1 MQLTR
6 RGAARLTSLAV
17 LSTLTLAG
25 CNHSGTTDGGGSITG
40 PTGGTGSVATITT
53 PKGSTLSIT
62 QQEFYAQIQG
72 YVPNPSAQ
80 QFAPLG
86 QQAGR
91 LVLGQMLQSLML
103 EGLAQ
108 DEGVS
113 PTDAEINSQ
122 YDAFKA
128 LQSARL
134 VKPFDDA
141 LKDAGLNS
149 DLVKQLQLRPQLTQ
163 LKLATKGQTVSDADI
178 QTFYNANKDKAP
190 YTNPARVHIKKI
202 VVATLPEAQDISKA
216 IAGGQTFESQV
227 TKSLDK
233 STADGDFPTWVP
245 LDPIPPA
252 LASVIKPI
260 ADAKPGGVTSPITVP
275 GQGPGARPTYWLVK
289 VVEKKGKETLTLDQ
303 VKEFIR
309 AQMLQQKIAADPTIQ
324 QTLQQSLRDF
334 QGGVKINIPEP
345 QYATLAQQLTQPA
358 PAPAPP
364 ASGGGGGGASPFAPA
379 HP

>member
-17 LSTLTLAG
+17 LSTLALAG
-25 CNHSGTTDGGGSITG
+25 CNHSATTDGGSITN
-40 PTGGTGSVATITT
+40 PTGGGGAVATLTT
-53 PKGSTLSIT
+53 PKGATLSIN
-62 QQEFYAQIQG
+62 QPEFYAQLQG

-80 QFAPLG
+80 QFASLG

-108 DEGVS
+108 DEGVA
-113 PTDAEINSQ
+113 PTDAEINAQ
-122 YDAFKA
+122 YDAFQA
-128 LQSARL
+128 LQQARL
-134 VKPFDDA
+134 VKPFDQA
-141 LKDAGLNS
+141 LKDAGLNA

-178 QTFYNANKDKAP
+178 QTFYNANKDKPP

-202 VVATLPEAQDISKA
+202 VVATLAQAQDISKA
-216 IAGGQTFESQV
+216 IAGGKSFESEVSQ
-227 TKSLDK
+227 SLDK
-233 STADGDFPTWVP
+233 STPDGDFPTWVP

-252 LASVIKPI
+252 LAPVIKPI
-260 ADAKPGGVTSPITVP
+260 ADAKPGQVTPPITVP
-275 GQGPGARPTYWLVK
+275 GQGTGAHPTFWLVK
-289 VVEKKGKETLTLDQ
+289 VVEKKGKETLPLDQ

-309 AQMLQQKIAADPTIQ
+309 AQLLQQKIQSDPAIQ
-324 QTLQQSLRDF
+324 QALQQSLREF
-334 QGGVKINIPEP
+334 QAGVKINIPEP
-345 QYATLAQQLTQPA
+345 QYASLAQQLTQPA
-358 PAPAPP
+358 PAPP
-364 ASGGGGGGASPFAPA
+364 AGGGGSSPFAPA

>member
-17 LSTLTLAG
+17 LSSLTLAG
-25 CNHSGTTDGGGSITG
+25 CNHSATTDGGGSISS
-40 PTGGTGSVATITT
+40 PTGSSGSVATITT
-53 PKGSTLSIT
+53 PKGNNLSIS
-62 QQEFYAQIQG
+62 QSQFYAQLQS
-72 YVPNPSAQ
+72 YTPNPQ
-80 QFAPLG
+80 QFTAP
-86 QQAGR
+86 QQVGR

-108 DEGVS
+108 DEGVA

-122 YDAFKA
+122 YDAFKS
-128 LQSARL
+128 LQQVRL
-134 VKPFDDA
+134 VKPFDQA
-141 LKDAGLNS
+141 LAEAGLNS

-163 LKLATKGQTVSDADI
+163 LKLATKGATVSDTDI
-178 QTFYNANKDKAP
+178 QTFYNANKDKVP

-202 VVATLPEAQDISKA
+202 AVATLPEAQAISKA
-216 IAGGQTFESQV
+216 ISGGQTFESQV
-227 TKSLDK
+227 AKSLDT
-233 STADGDFPTWVP
+233 STPDGEFPTWIS

-260 ADAKPGGVTSPITVP
+260 ADAKVGQVTAPITVP
-275 GQGPGARPTYWLVK
+275 GQGPGAHPTYWVVK
-289 VVEKKGKETLTLDQ
+289 VVEKKAKETLPLDQ

-309 AQMLQQKIAADPTIQ
+309 AQMLQQKVQADPSIQ

-334 QGGVKINIPEP
+334 QSHVKISIPEP
-345 QYATLAQQLTQPA
+345 QYASLVKQLTQPA
-358 PAPAPP
+358 PPPAP
-364 ASGGGGGGASPFAPA
+364 SGGSSPFAPA

>member
-25 CNHSGTTDGGGSITG
+25 CNHSATDGGGGGSITS
-40 PTGGTGSVATITT
+40 PTGSTGAVATITT
-53 PKGSTLSIT
+53 PKSNTLSISQSQFYT
-62 QQEFYAQIQG
+62 QLQG

-91 LVLGQMLQSLML
+91 VVLGQMLQNLML

-108 DEGVS
+108 DQGVA
-113 PTDAEINSQ
+113 PTDAEINGQ

-128 LQSARL
+128 IKQTQI
-134 VKPFDDA
+134 VKPFDEA
-141 LKDAGLNS
+141 LKDAGLNA
-149 DLVKQLQLRPQLTQ
+149 DLVKQLQLRPQITQ
-163 LKLATKGQTVSDADI
+163 LKLATKGQTVSDADV
-178 QTFYNANKDKAP
+178 QTYYNAHKDAP
-190 YTNPARVHIKKI
+190 PFTTAARVHIKKI
-202 VVATLPEAQDISKA
+202 VVGTLPEAQAISKA
-216 IAGGQTFESQV
+216 ISGGKSFESQV
-227 TKSLDK
+227 SQSLDK
-233 STADGDFPTWVP
+233 STPDGDFPTWVP

-252 LASVIKPI
+252 LAAVIKPI
-260 ADAKPGGVTSPITVP
+260 ADAKVGAVTAPLTVP

-289 VVEKKGKETLTLDQ
+289 VVDKKSKETLTLDQ
-303 VKEFIR
+303 VKEFVR
-309 AQMLQQKIAADPTIQ
+309 AQMLQEKVKADPNIQ

-334 QGGVKINIPEP
+334 QSGVKINIPADEP

-358 PAPAPP
+358 PAPP
-364 ASGGGGGGASPFAPA
+364 SGGGASPFAPG

>member
-17 LSTLTLAG
+17 LSSLALAG
-25 CNHSGTTDGGGSITG
+25 CNHSATNDAGGSITS
-40 PTGGTGSVATITT
+40 PTGSSGAVATLTT
-53 PKGSTLSIT
+53 PKSNTLSIS
-62 QQEFYAQIQG
+62 QSQFYAQLQS
-72 YVPNPSAQ
+72 YTPNPSAQ

-91 LVLGQMLQSLML
+91 IVLGQMLQALML
-103 EGLAQ
+103 EGMAQ
-108 DEGVS
+108 DQGVA
-113 PTDAEINSQ
+113 PTDAEINNQ

-128 LQSARL
+128 IQQTQI
-134 VKPFDDA
+134 VKPFDEA
-141 LKDAGLNS
+141 LKDAGLNA

-163 LKLATKGQTVSDADI
+163 LKLATKGQTISDADI
-178 QTFYNANKDKAP
+178 QTYYNAHKDAP
-190 YTNPARVHIKKI
+190 PFTTAARVHIKKI
-202 VVATLPEAQDISKA
+202 VVATLLEAQAISKA
-216 IAGGQTFESQV
+216 ISGGKSFESQV
-227 TKSLDK
+227 PQSLDK
-233 STADGDFPTWVP
+233 STPDGDFPKWVP

-260 ADAKPGGVTSPITVP
+260 ADAKVGAVTAPLAVP

-289 VVEKKGKETLTLDQ
+289 VVEKKGKETLPLDQ

-309 AQMLQQKIAADPTIQ
+309 AQLLQQKIAADPTIQ

-334 QGGVKINIPEP
+334 QSGVKINIPADEP
-345 QYATLAQQLTQPA
+345 QYASLAQQLTQPA
-358 PAPAPP
+358 PAPP
-364 ASGGGGGGASPFAPA
+364 AAGGGSPFAPA

>member
-17 LSTLTLAG
+17 LSSLTLAG
-25 CNHSGTTDGGGSITG
+25 CNHSATTDGGSITS
-40 PTGGTGSVATITT
+40 PTGSTGAVATITT
-53 PKGSTLSIT
+53 PKKNTLSIS
-62 QQEFYAQIQG
+62 QSQFYAQLQG

-91 LVLGQMLQSLML
+91 VVLGQMLQSLML

-108 DEGVS
+108 DQGVS
-113 PTDAEINSQ
+113 PTDSEINGQ

-128 LQSARL
+128 IKQTQL
-134 VKPFDDA
+134 VKPFDEA
-141 LKDAGLNS
+141 LKNAGLNA

-163 LKLATKGQTVSDADI
+163 LKLATKGQTVSDADL
-178 QTFYNANKDKAP
+178 QTYYNANKDKP
-190 YTNPARVHIKKI
+190 PLTNVARVHIKKI
-202 VVATLPEAQDISKA
+202 VVATLPEAQTISKA
-216 IAGGQTFESQV
+216 ISGGKSFESQV
-227 TKSLDK
+227 SQSLDK
-233 STADGDFPTWVP
+233 STPDGEFPTWVP

-260 ADAKPGGVTSPITVP
+260 ADAKPGAVTAPLTVP
-275 GQGPGARPTYWLVK
+275 GQGPGARPTYWLVQ
-289 VVEKKGKETLTLDQ
+289 VVEKKGKETLPLDQ
-303 VKEFIR
+303 VKEYIR
-309 AQMLQQKIAADPTIQ
+309 AQMLQQKIQADPTIQ
-324 QTLQQSLRDF
+324 QTLQQALRDF
-334 QGGVKINIPEP
+334 QGGVKINIPADEP

-358 PAPAPP
+358 PTPP
-364 ASGGGGGGASPFAPA
+364 AGGSGGSPFAPA

>member
-17 LSTLTLAG
+17 LTSLTLAG
-25 CNHSGTTDGGGSITG
+25 CNHAGTTDGGGGSLTSPGGGG
-40 PTGGTGSVATITT
+40 PVATITT
-53 PKGSTLSIT
+53 PKGATLSLS
-62 QQEFYAQIQG
+62 QAQFYAQLQG

-113 PTDAEINSQ
+113 PTDSEINGQ

-128 LQSARL
+128 IKQTQL
-134 VKPFDDA
+134 VKPFDQA
-141 LKDAGLNS
+141 LSDAGLTS

-163 LKLATKGQTVSDADI
+163 LKLATKGQTVSDADV
-178 QTFYNANKDKAP
+178 QTYYNAHKDGTP
-190 YTNPARVHIKKI
+190 FTNPARVHIKKI

-216 IAGGQTFESQV
+216 ITGGQTFESQV

-233 STADGDFPTWVP
+233 STPDGEFPTWVP

-252 LASVIKPI
+252 LAAVIKPI
-260 ADAKPGGVTSPITVP
+260 ADAKVGGVTPPIAVP

-289 VVEKKGKETLTLDQ
+289 VVEKKGKETLPLDQ
-303 VKEFIR
+303 VKEYIR
-309 AQMLQQKIAADPTIQ
+309 AQLLQQKVQSDPTIQ

-334 QGGVKINIPEP
+334 QAGVKINVPET
-345 QYATLAQQLTQPA
+345 QYASLAQQLTQPA
-358 PAPAPP
+358 PAPAP
-364 ASGGGGGGASPFAPA
+364 AAGGGGGGASPFAPA